1 MTITKKPQ
9 KPAEKAAAI
18 EAFIGG
24 APDAVTQPQAPQR
37 VRKGKKLQI
46 TLTISED
53 MLTRVDAKAAL
64 IGQSRAAVINLAIAQ
79 LLESGVSLSAAD

>member
-1 MTITKKPQ
+1 MTITKRPQ
-9 KPAEKAAAI
+9 KPAEKTAEI

-24 APDAVTQPQAPQR
+24 APDAATLPAAPQR
-37 VRKGKKLQI
+37 VRKGRKLQI

-53 MLTRVDAKAAL
+53 MLTRVDAKAAQ

-79 LLESGVSLSAAD
+79 LLESGISLGGSD

>member
-1 MTITKKPQ
+1 MPIIKKPQ
-9 KPAEKAAAI
+9 KPVEKAAAI

-24 APDAVTQPQAPQR
+24 APDAATQAPAPQR

-53 MLTRVDAKAAL
+53 MLARVDAKAAQ

-79 LLESGVSLSAAD
+79 LLESGISLAAAD